1 MATDYEKAHAAY
13 REAAKA
19 AADGDKKAKAA
30 KVGIINDIRRI
41 EREAARAGTILSAVY
56 KTDKIETSEVKTE
69 SKRSLQEEYVR
80 KFKPKDG
87 SPPPKVMING
97 KETTLVDH
105 HRKRLLGK

>member
-19 AADGDKKAKAA
+19 AAAGDAKAKSA
-30 KVGIINDIRRI
+30 KADIMNDIRRI
-41 EREAARAGTILSAVY
+41 ERESARAGTLLNAVY
-56 KTDKIETSEVKTE
+56 KKDKIEVNSTLTE
-69 SKRSLQEEYVR
+69 TKQSLQEEYVR

>member
-1 MATDYEKAHAAY
+1 MASEYEKAHAAY

-19 AADGDKKAKAA
+19 AAAGDGKAKLA
-30 KVGIINDIRRI
+30 KVGLINDIRKI

-56 KTDKIETSEVKTE
+56 KTDKIETNEVQTE
-69 SKRSLQEEYVR
+69 TKKSLQEEYVR

-87 SPPPKVMING
+87 SAPQKVMING
-97 KETTLVDH
+97 KETTLMEH